1 MLVLPVIETYKTK
14 KPKLKKSRIIKVI
27 ISNLIDVAGEVFET
41 KIESK
46 KMINDTT
53 KKKPNTIHV
62 PSGIRVVV
70 CCSTYI
76 SMPNNN
82 A

>member
-14 KPKLKKSRIIKVI
+14 KPKLKKSLIINVI
-27 ISNLIDVAGEVFET
+27 NNNLMDVAGEVFKT

-46 KMINDTT
+46 KIINDTA
-53 KKKPNTIHV
+53 KKNPNTVHV

-70 CCSTYI
+70 CCST
-76 SMPNNN
+76 
-82 A
+82 